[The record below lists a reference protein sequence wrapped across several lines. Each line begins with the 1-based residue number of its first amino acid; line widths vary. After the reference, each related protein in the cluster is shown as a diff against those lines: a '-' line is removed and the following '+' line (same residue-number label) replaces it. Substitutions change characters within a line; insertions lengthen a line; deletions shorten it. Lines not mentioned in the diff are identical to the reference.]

1 MQELKNQLTEDFK
14 QLTQPGTLLS
24 KLARFILLLQ
34 PFLAFPVFLSVLL
47 QTPPIWL
54 SWLIALIPW
63 PLRLLLTRHLTRRT
77 PFDIPILVSILGML
91 LGFFL
96 SPDRQ
101 LGLQVFQTYL
111 ACILFYYGLVNN
123 YSTKKWYWIFT
134 AVFFCLVLIS
144 LSIWSFAGETGK
156 HVVFNS
162 WVFQLVSRLQLSL
175 GTSVH
180 ANVLGGAFAV
190 VIPGLVGIT
199 LSTQRTGIR
208 WTAGILAVIFA
219 AILVLSASSGGW
231 IAAIV
236 GVFIVFLFHR
246 TKIFLYAFLAIAA
259 VIGATF
265 TLWHNASWVGTVFP
279 ASSIQGRLD
288 IWQATISALKNQ
300 PITGLGLG
308 GWWDNVTLSGYITP
322 GGAHNAY
329 LQFYSDTGIIGAVAL
344 AIAVA
349 IGVRLLWRIL
359 HSDRDN
365 RYYGIALGITAGIVA
380 GGIHAI
386 VDNNLNI
393 LIQTENEQIYFAIPL
408 LWLFIACLY
417 VSYQL
422 LEGQDKTKSTI
433 E

>member
-1 MQELKNQLTEDFK
+1 MQELKNRLTEDFK
-14 QLTQPGTLLS
+14 QFTQPGKVLS

-47 QTPPIWL
+47 QAPPIWL

-77 PFDIPILVSILGML
+77 PFDIPILISILGML

-111 ACILFYYGLVNN
+111 ACILLYYGLANN

-134 AVFFCLVLIS
+134 AAFFCLVLIS

-162 WVFQLVSRLQLSL
+162 WVFQQVSRLQLSP

-236 GVFIVFLFHR
+236 GLFIVFLFHR
-246 TKIFLYAFLAIAA
+246 TRIFLYAFLTIAVA
-259 VIGATF
+259 VGGTF
-265 TLWHNASWVGTVFP
+265 PIWHNASWVGTVLSI
-279 ASSIQGRLD
+279 SSIQGRID
-288 IWQATISALKNQ
+288 IWQETLNALKNQ
-300 PITGLGLG
+300 PFTGFGLG
-308 GWWDNVTLSGYITP
+308 GWWDEPSLSGYITP

-329 LQFYSDTGIIGAVAL
+329 LQLYSDTGIISIVVL
-344 AIAVA
+344 VIAVV
-349 IGVRLLWRIL
+349 IGIKLFRRIL
-359 HSDRDN
+359 QSDKTSK
-365 RYYGIALGITAGIVA
+365 YYGITLGISGGIVA

-393 LIQTENEQIYFAIPL
+393 LIQTENEPIYFAVPL